1 MTKVRKIRVGI
12 LNGKGGQGKTPFALS
27 IAKDLDLFLQSNDD
41 SIIET
46 FYPEKAQISDKVVL
60 IDDCVYDFGGF
71 TDSGVLSIVKECD
84 VIIMP
89 CVPNYNAILKTIKT
103 IQEIENVNQNI
114 IILATNIKETK
125 DIDLIKDTLKE
136 NYVFLKFFT
145 FKHSKIIENILN
157 TGMSINQLWSETPLS
172 RMSYARFQVE
182 YAALLEE
189 IKNYNK

>member
-1 MTKVRKIRVGI
+1 MRIGI
-12 LNGKGGQGKTPFALS
+12 FNGKGGQGKTPFALS
-27 IAKDLDLFLQSNDD
+27 IAKDFDYYLQSNDD

-71 TDSGVLSIVKECD
+71 TDSGVLSIIKECN

-89 CVPNYNAILKTIKT
+89 CTPNYNAILKTIKT
-103 IQEIENVNQNI
+103 IKEIENLNQNI

-125 DIDLIKDTLKE
+125 DADLIKDTLKE
-136 NYVFLKFFT
+136 NYTFLTFFT

-157 TGMSINQLWSETPLS
+157 TGMSINQLWAETPLS
-172 RMSYARFQVE
+172 RISYARFQIE
-182 YAALLEE
+182 YADLLNE
-189 IKNYNK
+189 IKKYDKIW

>member
-1 MTKVRKIRVGI
+1 
-12 LNGKGGQGKTPFALS
+12 
-27 IAKDLDLFLQSNDD
+27 
-41 SIIET
+41 
-46 FYPEKAQISDKVVL
+46 
-60 IDDCVYDFGGF
+60 
-71 TDSGVLSIVKECD
+71 
-84 VIIMP
+84 MP

-189 IKNYNK
+189 IKKYSKLS